1 MSFQSH
7 EQSLNV
13 HFFSH
18 LEPSNQEAF
27 LESSDF
33 ELQSDIQIIYLLHSW
48 GKGKLIKQWIF
59 QREIWL
65 ASFIDEVKETC

>member
-1 MSFQSH
+1 MTFQSH

-13 HFFSH
+13 HFFNH

-33 ELQSDIQIIYLLHSW
+33 ELQSDIQII
-48 GKGKLIKQWIF
+48 
-59 QREIWL
+59 
-65 ASFIDEVKETC
+65 